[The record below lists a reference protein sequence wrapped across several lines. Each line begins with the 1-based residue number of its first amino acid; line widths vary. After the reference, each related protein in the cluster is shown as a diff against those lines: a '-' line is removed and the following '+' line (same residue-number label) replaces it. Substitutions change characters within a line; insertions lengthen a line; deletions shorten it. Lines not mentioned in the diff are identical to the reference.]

1 MTNFISWV
9 FPCFSGDSSN
19 STAKDTERTENR
31 SSRSNHREVR
41 PLPIIVPYCASM
53 ARSMYYLGD
62 PPIPKHTNQID
73 SVAHPPKQGVVAADP
88 LLKSLQ
94 RPDIPDGTT
103 TSRGNRARPGLAV
116 RIPPSRYTT
125 PPIEKFHLSPDSAE
139 NQQALKRTSR
149 QGGSGHSQGVG
160 PPRRVFFPSP
170 VTPITKSAFSTT
182 STVMSD
188 TPARVGRPSNDNRKL
203 RKVNL
208 GDELALFSI
217 TSSHGDLSA
226 VGTQLSA
233 KEFPALQQSELKSS
247 IHDFAHEKH
256 RDSRRFLP
264 PTAEGS

>member
-1 MTNFISWV
+1 MTNFISWA
-9 FPCFSGDSSN
+9 FPCFSINSSN
-19 STAKDTERTENR
+19 STAKDTQRTENP
-31 SSRSNHREVR
+31 SSGSNRRELH
-41 PLPIIVPYCASM
+41 PLPSIVPYRASM

-73 SVAHPPKQGVVAADP
+73 GVAHPPKQGIVAADP
-88 LLKSLQ
+88 VLKSFQ

-103 TSRGNRARPGLAV
+103 KSRGKQARPGLAV
-116 RIPPSRYTT
+116 CIPPSRYTT
-125 PPIEKFHLSPDSAE
+125 PPIEKFHLSPDSTE
-139 NQQALKRTSR
+139 NQQALERTSR
-149 QGGSGHSQGVG
+149 QGRSGHSQGVG
-160 PPRRVFFPSP
+160 PPRRMFFPSP

-188 TPARVGRPSNDNRKL
+188 TPARGGRRSNDSRKL

-217 TSSHGDLSA
+217 TSSAGDVSA

-233 KEFPALQQSELKSS
+233 RATPALQPSELESS

-256 RDSRRFLP
+256 RDGRRFLP